1 MITLLPRHTSASAP
15 PPSTRLGLRRPLP
28 PSTSPSAS
36 PPLMPLPPT
45 SSRSSS
51 LLSPNP
57 FPSTLRGETSELV
70 LQVYTLDLR
79 TVEARIVVVGISTI
93 CSQKENHN
101 QLEHGQEVEELSNV
115 SDYVCHYLHAHFWN
129 SLWLDFV
136 NSLFVFILAIV
147 AL

>member
-101 QLEHGQEVEELSNV
+101 QSMVKRLRS
-115 SDYVCHYLHAHFWN
+115 
-129 SLWLDFV
+129 SLM
-136 NSLFVFILAIV
+136 
-147 AL
+147 